1 MAAAPPQVASDLIPI
16 VPLARSDVVG
26 RPSRDNGYECLTYD
40 LHYVMEAGK
49 EVRYT
54 DKPLVGKDDI
64 TLTVPLAAYGDSS
77 VPNLL
82 KQLAPYHR
90 LSVFIAPLQEPLVSI
105 TLHRSVGYVPAW
117 ELIAG
122 ITQAAVARNVPF
134 IAMRDLIAEFGD
146 DAPELKSLEPPFD
159 FTPAAASG
167 QTPDALLGQF
177 LADTDAKE
185 VVLAW
190 KLAPIE
196 KDDTH
201 GRGTETHIQ
210 VWQLY
215 CKKPAKCP
223 EPVSEPAPP
232 APSPAAP
239 STVVIFNNLKKRRQG
254 DK

>member
-54 DKPLVGKDDI
+54 DKPVVGKDDI

-167 QTPDALLGQF
+167 QTPEALLSQF
-177 LADTDAKE
+177 LVDTDAKE

-190 KLAPIE
+190 KLALNE
-196 KDDTH
+196 KDGAH
-201 GRGTETHIQ
+201 ETHIQ

-215 CKKPAKCP
+215 CKKPAP
-223 EPVSEPAPP
+223 AAATSSSPAPAPQSTAAP
-232 APSPAAP
+232 APP